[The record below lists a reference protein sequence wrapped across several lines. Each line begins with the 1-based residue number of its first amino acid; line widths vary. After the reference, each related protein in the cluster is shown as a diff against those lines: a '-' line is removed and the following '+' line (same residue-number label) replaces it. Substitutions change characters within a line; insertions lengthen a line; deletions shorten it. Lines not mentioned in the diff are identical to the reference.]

1 MRWGRRRS
9 GMHSVFF
16 GLKRAH
22 FSIVRF
28 FAREVLT
35 KLALTPGRY
44 DLMLYLKKHEDED
57 LTQRD
62 LRKAFGVAR
71 STMSEAL
78 RSMVELR
85 LINRHPA
92 EDGRTFWVKLT
103 KPGEAALENAFY
115 MTKRLVK
122 MALKRIFR
130 TGDVMEMHNAMGEY
144 MTIRWEFGDTAVPE
158 LKPLWH
164 PDD

>member
-1 MRWGRRRS
+1 
-9 GMHSVFF
+9 MHSVFF

-44 DLMLYLKKHEDED
+44 DVMLYLKQHEDED

-71 STMSEAL
+71 ATMGEAV
-78 RSMVELR
+78 RSMVTHG
-85 LINRHPA
+85 LIRRSRA
-92 EDGRTFWVKLT
+92 DDGRTFCVHLT
-103 KPGEAALENAFY
+103 KLGKDALENAFY

-130 TGDVMEMHNAMGEY
+130 TGDVMAMHNAMDKY
-144 MTIRWEFGDTAVPE
+144 MTVR
-158 LKPLWH
+158 
-164 PDD
+164 

>member
-1 MRWGRRRS
+1 
-9 GMHSVFF
+9 MHSVFF

-35 KLALTPGRY
+35 KIGLTPGRY
-44 DLMLYLKKHEDED
+44 DLMLYLKTHEDED

-78 RSMVELR
+78 RSMVELE
-85 LINRHPA
+85 LIQRHQA

-103 KPGEAALENAFY
+103 DLGEAAFENAFY

-130 TGDVMEMHNAMGEY
+130 TGDVMEMHNAMEDY

>member
-1 MRWGRRRS
+1 
-9 GMHSVFF
+9 MHSVFF

-35 KLALTPGRY
+35 KIALTPGRF
-44 DLMLYLKKHEDED
+44 DLMLYLKQHEDED

-78 RSMVELR
+78 RSMVELE
-85 LINRHPA
+85 LIKRHRA

-103 KPGEAALENAFY
+103 KLGADALENAHH
-115 MTKRLVK
+115 MTRRLVK
-122 MALKRIFR
+122 MALERLFR
-130 TGDVMEMHNAMGEY
+130 SGDVMEMHNAMDEY
-144 MTIRWEFGDTAVPE
+144 MHIRWEFGDTAVPE